1 MLMCRGCN
9 TRFDSGREA
18 CPSCGRRAKTHAVED
33 GASDSGHP
41 PMTVLPAAR
50 PGDSE
55 PDVDTDGIEVELDES
70 VMETEKEEVVVS
82 RPPKPSKPVPAPAS
96 RAPAAAPAPPSP
108 ASLVL
113 PRRPKPKPAAAPQLS
128 LDAGQVRALLSEQ
141 PGLIEKGLGIHADAQ
156 GRPVG
161 VDFETPVGVI
171 DLLARDLKRNFVVVM
186 VPEPDDP
193 ADDLVPGLLRRMG
206 WVRKHLC
213 HGGES
218 VRTIAIVNELPEAA
232 VYAAA
237 GLSDGAVRFVGYAV
251 TLEFHEHST

>member
-9 TRFDSGREA
+9 TRFESGREA

-33 GASDSGHP
+33 GASDSGLP
-41 PMTVLPAAR
+41 PMTTLPAAR
-50 PGDSE
+50 PGDTGDSGDIDE
-55 PDVDTDGIEVELDES
+55 DGIQVELDES

-82 RPPKPSKPVPAPAS
+82 RPPKPKPAPAPRTPVPAP
-96 RAPAAAPAPPSP
+96 PPPPSP

-113 PRRPKPKPAAAPQLS
+113 PRRPKPKPAAPQLS

-141 PGLIEKGLGIHADAQ
+141 PGLIEKGLGVHADAQ

-161 VDFETPVGVI
+161 VDFETPVGAI
-171 DLLARDLKRNFVVVM
+171 DLLARDLKRNFVVVL

-218 VRTIAIVNELPEAA
+218 VRAIAIVNELPEAA

-251 TLEFHEHST
+251 TLEFHDHTT